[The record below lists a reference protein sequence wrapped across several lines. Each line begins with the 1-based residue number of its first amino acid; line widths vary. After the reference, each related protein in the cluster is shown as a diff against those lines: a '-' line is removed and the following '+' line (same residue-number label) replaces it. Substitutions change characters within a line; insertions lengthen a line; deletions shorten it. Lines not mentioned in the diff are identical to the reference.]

1 MNVVFNNNGGRRPVF
16 NMTPVIDI
24 VFLLIVFLVVV
35 CHFIETEDFAV
46 QVPDECDLSQDAD
59 STQAAP
65 LTVTVMKNSN
75 GQVEFA
81 IGAEK
86 LDIAM
91 IADLSARIADEV
103 DLRLCDYPIEW
114 RVVTLRVDKSITF
127 SDAKHALAGVSASKA
142 AYVRLATHKNAQI
155 EEDRRQ
161 LY

>member
-1 MNVVFNNNGGRRPVF
+1 MF

-35 CHFIETEDFAV
+35 CHFIEAEDFTV

-65 LTVTVMKNSN
+65 LTVTVTKNSD
-75 GQVEFA
+75 GDVEFA
-81 IGAEK
+81 VGAEK

-91 IADLSARIADEV
+91 VADLSARIADEV
-103 DLRLCDYPIEW
+103 DLHLCDYPNEQ

-127 SDAKHALAGVSASKA
+127 SDAKHVLAGVSASKA
-142 AYVRLATHKNAQI
+142 AYVRLATHKNAQV
-155 EEDRRQ
+155 EGDGQQ